1 MFAYAA
7 RTHSKQHGTTPTQY
21 AKIAYKNRYHGTMNP
36 RACFQK
42 EMSVGDIQSR
52 RMLCEPITVGMSA
65 ATADGSAAAVVCGEE
80 FVALKGL
87 QVSVSCP
94 PVVEICI

>member
-7 RTHSKQHGTTPTQY
+7 RTHSKQHGTTPIQY

-42 EMSVGDIQSR
+42 EMSVDDIQSK
-52 RMLCEPITVGMSA
+52 RMVCEPITVGMSA
-65 ATADGSAAAVVCGEE
+65 ATADGSAAAVICGEE
-80 FVALKGL
+80 FVLLKGL
-87 QVSVSCP
+87 QVSG
-94 PVVEICI
+94 